1 MQFLVNSIEKVKL
14 QYIHLYNFIL
24 NLYFMS
30 DTVNNINDQF
40 DEYQSLLC
48 LKEKKLKLLVRFNDS
63 EGQDQLLELIDDI
76 RNTEIKL

>member
-1 MQFLVNSIEKVKL
+1 MQSDSVNSVDL
-14 QYIHLYNFIL
+14 
-24 NLYFMS
+24 
-30 DTVNNINDQF
+30 INDQF
-40 DEYQSLLC
+40 DDYQSLLC